1 VPARGPRFDAPV
13 RPGGYR
19 WWYVD
24 ALSDDARHGLVLI
37 AFVGSAFSPYYARS
51 RRRHGSARADPLE
64 HCAFN
69 VVLYGP
75 ASRRWAMTERGRG
88 QVARD
93 ATRLAIGP
101 SECRWVGD
109 ALRFEID
116 ETCAPIPRRIRG
128 TVTVR
133 PHALLEDTWAL
144 DTARG
149 HRWTPIAPRA
159 HVEVALQGE
168 GYVDSNDGDA
178 PLDEA
183 FRSWHWSRAT
193 LAGGRAAVL
202 YDTLRADGSRH
213 TIALRF
219 ARGRPAEPLD
229 APPAAI
235 PAAVGRWGVRRVV
248 HGDRDS
254 PPRILR
260 TLEDG
265 PFYARSLL
273 QARWAGEPVTAFHE
287 SIDLRRL
294 SAAWVRTLLPFRMP
308 RRRG

>member
-1 VPARGPRFDAPV
+1 M
-13 RPGGYR
+13 
-19 WWYVD
+19 
-24 ALSDDARHGLVLI
+24 LI

-51 RRRHGSARADPLE
+51 RRRHGSARADPLD

-75 ASRRWAMTERGRG
+75 ASRRWAMTERGRA
-88 QVARD
+88 QVERD

-101 SECRWVGD
+101 SECRWSGD
-109 ALRFEID
+109 ALRFELA

-133 PHALLEDTWAL
+133 PHALLDDAFAL
-144 DTARG
+144 DGART

-159 HVEVALQGE
+159 RVEVALREPELAWRGE
-168 GYVDSNDGDA
+168 GYLDSNDGDA

-193 LAGGRAAVL
+193 LPGGSAAVL
-202 YDTLRADGSRH
+202 YDTLRADGSPH
-213 TIALRF
+213 TLALRF
-219 ARGRPAEPLD
+219 ARGQRAEPLD
-229 APPAAI
+229 APPAATST
-235 PAAVGRWGVRRVV
+235 AVGRWGVRRVV
-248 HGDRDS
+248 HGDRGS
-254 PPRILR
+254 APRILR

-294 SAAWVRTLLPFRMP
+294 SSAWVRMLLPVRMP
-308 RRRG
+308 RRRD